1 MLNLNKLTTEQK
13 TAYRTLST
21 LQDLLKN
28 DTVLNE
34 QEIAQYTQMISKKKK
49 DLVYNI
55 YFQGKKGKGFHQCKD
70 GRINLINHSFS
81 QGQKM
86 S

>member
-49 DLVYNI
+49 DLVYNLS
-55 YFQGKKGKGFHQCKD
+55 
-70 GRINLINHSFS
+70 LIHI
-81 QGQKM
+81 
-86 S
+86 

>member
-28 DTVLNE
+28 DTVLDE
-34 QEIAQYTQMISKKKK
+34 KEMAQYNQMISKKKK
-49 DLVYNI
+49 DLKI
-55 YFQGKKGKGFHQCKD
+55 SKGK
-70 GRINLINHSFS
+70 ILPV
-81 QGQKM
+81 
-86 S
+86 

>member
-28 DTVLNE
+28 DTVLDE
-34 QEIAQYTQMISKKKK
+34 KEMAQYNQMISKKKK
-49 DLVYNI
+49 DLVYSI
-55 YFQGKKGKGFHQCKD
+55 YLDGKKGKGFHQCKD
-70 GRINLINHSFS
+70 G
-81 QGQKM
+81 
-86 S
+86 